1 MMTIRSLNKWA
12 NAHTS
17 YPLDLLRVALGI
29 FFFIKG
35 IEFISQTH
43 MLTGLIEPLR
53 GYGGVMLA
61 IHYIAPVHL
70 VGGFLIAFGLLT
82 RWALIAQLPV
92 LLGAILINFV
102 GVLDWSNLLLA
113 TVVLAVTIFFIFYGS
128 GKHSVDYYLKMK
140 M

>member
-1 MMTIRSLNKWA
+1 MTIRSLNKWA